1 MYKVLLVLIMFV
13 LTAQC
18 FSLQDSHGALF
29 SVSQKK
35 LDKIERKMHT
45 EAAVG
50 NWEEVRKHA
59 EYLVQKT
66 KKTGIHHRG
75 SLFLAIA
82 YKNLGQTN
90 NAIRAAEALNIYCN
104 AEDKACPARI
114 DHIQSLTLLYEITAK
129 KNYLFESQRL
139 SGEINKQVRLD
150 EIKAQIINEQL
161 QSNNP
166 YTLAS
171 LYKDYLELANDPS
184 QEDMIFAYLALR
196 TIFDPMA
203 NKVFKQLSLEN
214 QQLLLDKG
222 LGLMLVNN

>member
-1 MYKVLLVLIMFV
+1 MRKVLLAMMMFV
-13 LTAQC
+13 LT
-18 FSLQDSHGALF
+18 FFMQDSHGALF
-29 SVSQKK
+29 SVSNKK

-50 NWEEVRKHA
+50 NWVEVRKHA

-82 YKNLGQTN
+82 CKNLGQTD
-90 NAIRAAEALNIYCN
+90 NAIRAAETLNIYCT
-104 AEDKACPARI
+104 AEDKACPACI

-129 KNYLFESQRL
+129 KKYLLESQRL
-139 SGEINKQVRLD
+139 SDEINKQVRLD
-150 EIKAQIINEQL
+150 EIRAQIINERL

-171 LYKDYLELANDPS
+171 LYKEYLALANDPS
-184 QEDMIFAYLALR
+184 QEDMVFAYLALR
-196 TIFDPMA
+196 TVFDPMA
-203 NKVFKQLSLEN
+203 NKIFKQLSLEN

-222 LGLMLVNN
+222 LGLMLANN